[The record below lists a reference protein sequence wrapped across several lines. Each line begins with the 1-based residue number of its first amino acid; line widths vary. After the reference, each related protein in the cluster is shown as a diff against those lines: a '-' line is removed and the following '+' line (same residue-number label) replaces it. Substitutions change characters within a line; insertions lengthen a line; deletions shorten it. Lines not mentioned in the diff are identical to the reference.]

1 MGGVE
6 EDDDSGGGVAVFVC
20 VEYGAVGPVD
30 VYWDLCAGIWDYAD
44 ESFGFDFVSEC
55 ELFFF
60 TSQMLIA
67 IACGERERVC
77 VCEIERLIV
86 LKTDL

>member
-6 EDDDSGGGVAVFVC
+6 EDDDSGGGVAVFIC

-55 ELFFF
+55 EFFF
-60 TSQMLIA
+60 SNQRLIA
-67 IACGERERVC
+67 IACGGRERVC
-77 VCEIERLIV
+77 VCEIERSIV